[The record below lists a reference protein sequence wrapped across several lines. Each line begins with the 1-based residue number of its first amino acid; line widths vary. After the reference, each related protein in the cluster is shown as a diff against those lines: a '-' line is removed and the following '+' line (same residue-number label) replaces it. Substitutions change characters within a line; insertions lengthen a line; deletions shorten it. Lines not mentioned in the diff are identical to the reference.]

1 VTDLLLHSTAIGMVR
16 LADRAETEQGEAL
29 ACTLSSRDHLAA
41 VAAGDSEEDVIVRR
55 IRRVVERALY
65 GPNPPEMDAALVR
78 ILELVEDFERKDRQ
92 NDAETE
98 ACAGDLDEGIGRQ
111 RGAARLLC
119 GLLAACHAVRRA
131 ALGGVA

>member
-1 VTDLLLHSTAIGMVR
+1 VLARTEHERLLG
-16 LADRAETEQGEAL
+16 LA
-29 ACTLSSRDHLAA
+29 
-41 VAAGDSEEDVIVRR
+41 R
-55 IRRVVERALY
+55 INR
-65 GPNPPEMDAALVR
+65 
-78 ILELVEDFERKDRQ
+78 LVETFGRLDAC

>member
-1 VTDLLLHSTAIGMVR
+1 MVR

-29 ACTLSSRDHLAA
+29 ACTLSGRRRLTTVQRGDRAEDA
-41 VAAGDSEEDVIVRR
+41 IIAEIGRVA
-55 IRRVVERALY
+55 ERALY
-65 GPNPPEMDAALVR
+65 APNERERVLGLSRIGTLVR
-78 ILELVEDFERKDRQ
+78 TFERLDAC
-92 NDAETE
+92 NDAETD
-98 ACAGDLDEGIGRQ
+98 ACAGDLDDGIGRQ